1 MTIARMFPAL
11 AIALCLALP
20 AFAQTPSK
28 SLAARVTTLEKENA
42 ALREDVDRLEKL
54 LTQTRRDMLT
64 VQAARIGGGAYVA
77 PPLPGATVEPLNI
90 PQQQAQTDAAIR
102 QQNTQTQLNNLQL
115 QQQMMQDRQR
125 EQQLFQPQT
134 YGPPR

>member
-1 MTIARMFPAL
+1 MTVARIPTL
-11 AIALCLALP
+11 AILLFLTLP
-20 AFAQTPSK
+20 ACAQAPAK
-28 SLAARVTTLEKENA
+28 PLAARVAALEKENA

-54 LTQTRRDMLT
+54 LIQTRRDMLT
-64 VQAARIGGGAYVA
+64 VQAGRIGGGAYVA
-77 PPLPGATVEPLNI
+77 PPMPGAVIEPQNI

-102 QQNTQTQLNNLQL
+102 QQGIQQQMNNLQL

-134 YGPPR
+134 FGATP

>member
-1 MTIARMFPAL
+1 MTVARMFPAV

-20 AFAQTPSK
+20 AFAQAPSK
-28 SLAARVTTLEKENA
+28 SLAARVTALEKENT

-64 VQAARIGGGAYVA
+64 VQAARIGGAYVA

-102 QQNTQTQLNNLQL
+102 QQGIQQQMNNLQL